1 MTSHR
6 LAVTLTALNFVLLL
20 GVMAQD
26 RVAHAKSPLGV
37 LRGSAF
43 EIVDGNGR
51 VRAEIKLLPA
61 DPTVK
66 MPDGSI
72 GIPEGVQL
80 RLIDSKGAPRVKLGA
95 IEDGSG
101 LVLGG
106 DEKSYTQLLS
116 RGAHPFVKIVDA
128 SGKEQIVKP

>member
-1 MTSHR
+1 MQRASRAQGGRMTAHR

-51 VRAEIKLLPA
+51 VRAEIP
-61 DPTVK
+61 
-66 MPDGSI
+66 
-72 GIPEGVQL
+72 
-80 RLIDSKGAPRVKLGA
+80 
-95 IEDGSG
+95 
-101 LVLGG
+101 
-106 DEKSYTQLLS
+106 LS
-116 RGAHPFVKIVDA
+116 TTL
-128 SGKEQIVKP
+128 